1 MKTLTLFLLASMI
14 SPVLAQEKKPEPPKE
29 KSPEAPKTSETPAKP
44 ALPAAS
50 LKIQK
55 LEAQTLA
62 LTLANAVEQ
71 FQNEY
76 QRLPEPTSFS
86 KGSDTSSS
94 TDSAEELIRTL
105 KGLNDLQ
112 NPRKMD
118 FLGDVKAA
126 KVVNGKPVN
135 GLVEE
140 GDEFSLVDPWGNF
153 FQIALD
159 TDYDEKVE
167 NPEPKPGGQLRKT
180 VIVWSAGPDGRL
192 DTWEDNVC
200 SWKKD

>member
-1 MKTLTLFLLASMI
+1 MKTLTLFLLASLI
-14 SPVLAQEKKPEPPKE
+14 IPVLAQEKKPEPPKE
-29 KSPEAPKTSETPAKP
+29 KSPEAPKTPETPAKP
-44 ALPAAS
+44 AQPAVL
-50 LKIQK
+50 LKVQK

-62 LTLANAVEQ
+62 LTLVNAVEQ

-76 QRLPEPTSFS
+76 QRYPEATSFS
-86 KGSDTSSS
+86 KGSDTNSSS
-94 TDSAEELIRTL
+94 DSAEGLIRTL
-105 KGLNDLQ
+105 KGMDDKQ
-112 NPRKMD
+112 NPRRAD

-140 GDEFSLVDPWGNF
+140 GEELSLMDPWGNF
-153 FQIALD
+153 FQVVLD
-159 TDYDEKVE
+159 TDYNEKVE
-167 NPEPKPGGQLRKT
+167 NPAPKPGGQLRKT
-180 VIVWSAGPDGRL
+180 VIVWSAGPDGKL